1 MPNSVK
7 SFSKAK
13 RTRKSKRKVNLKSK
27 SSSKSK
33 TKRKPKR
40 KSSSKRKPKRKP
52 KRKVVRKSKRKPKPK
67 VQSSKSESKPKVQS
81 SKSESK
87 PKVHSSK
94 SESKPKRKSS
104 SGLKGIKLKKG
115 ELEGYKLSDSTI
127 TRRRTLGIQVYNK
140 GYLPVMKRVNVISIL
155 LRNKSPKLSK
165 NAESDKNWL
174 MKRNKTEG
182 SASKWIPRRADG
194 DSFFK

>member
-52 KRKVVRKSKRKPKPK
+52 KRKVVRKSKRKP
-67 VQSSKSESKPKVQS
+67 KPKVQS